1 MTTDNGRLMATVNRR
16 VETAGPLQ
24 AVPGTLIWV
33 GDRNLDEFFEAYRFC
48 ENRVAQIAVR
58 RDLWDAVRR
67 PASAVRRVIVTRDS
81 RRPLDDDAFREL
93 RRAYPA
99 ASFLELMGP
108 LCGDGIAKVAPGQP
122 VHIHWHQANQVLP
135 GWLQAADG
143 VWDGPW
149 AGVGLGDG
157 RSDRDVSRP
166 TGGDPVA
173 RSVAV
178 VAAVAANAEPL
189 MDLAASVGKVVVWC
203 RQPDSFRLRNVDVV
217 WWDDSATG
225 RMGCDEWHRRM
236 LAMRSA
242 HGSGPQRHAWLVTAP
257 HIEYCRTAYDAGVE
271 LILTKPARIEPLL
284 RMLTSRARGS
294 RMATP
299 MEAAA

>member
-1 MTTDNGRLMATVNRR
+1 MTTDNGRVATGVNGRLG
-16 VETAGPLQ
+16 TAGPLP
-24 AVPGTLIWV
+24 AVPGTLVWV
-33 GDRNLDEFFEAYRFC
+33 GDRNLDEFLEAYRFC

-67 PASAVRRVIVTRDS
+67 PASSVRRVIVTRDS

-93 RRAYPA
+93 RRAYPSA
-99 ASFLELMGP
+99 CFLELMGP
-108 LCGDGIAKVAPGQP
+108 LCGDGVAKVAPGQP
-122 VHIHWHQANQVLP
+122 VHIHWHQANQILP
-135 GWLQAADG
+135 GWLQAADAA
-143 VWDGPW
+143 WDGPW
-149 AGVGLGDG
+149 ARCGPGDG
-157 RSDRDVSRP
+157 RSERGDSRRE
-166 TGGDPVA
+166 GGDSVA

-189 MDLAASVGKVVVWC
+189 MDVAAAAGKVAVWC
-203 RQPDSFRLRNVDVV
+203 RHPDSFRLRNVDVV

-225 RMGCDEWHRRM
+225 RMGGDEWHRRM

-242 HGSGPQRHAWLVTAP
+242 KMSDPQRHAWLVTAP
-257 HIEYCRTAYDAGVE
+257 NIEHCRTAYDAGVE

-284 RMLTSRARGS
+284 AMLTSRARGG
-294 RMATP
+294 RMAAP